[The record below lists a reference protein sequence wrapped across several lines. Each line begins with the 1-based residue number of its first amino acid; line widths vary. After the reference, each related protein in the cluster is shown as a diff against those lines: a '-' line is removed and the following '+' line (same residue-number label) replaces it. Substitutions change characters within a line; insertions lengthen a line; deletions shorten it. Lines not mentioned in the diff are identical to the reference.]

1 MARSRKMEKR
11 KESKTNWALP
21 GVDSEEVPTSFKIS
35 GKTEANEGL
44 RVGSKKA
51 NVLYVLLV
59 IFRLSKVLN
68 TTPRCFIYEVF
79 ILNIFFISLDVVR
92 PKQSSR
98 DFGGPSPAPLPC
110 IHVQQCI
117 RFFISLHPSVWW
129 SQKHGLYAFFFF
141 FLAKLQL
148 IYWWKSVPLSFLVPN
163 WKCRYFKTCTFE
175 FICWLEWSNL
185 STCSPKIPFWL
196 ELNF

>member
-1 MARSRKMEKR
+1 MEKR

-117 RFFISLHPSVWW
+117 RFFISLHPSV
-129 SQKHGLYAFFFF
+129 
-141 FLAKLQL
+141 
-148 IYWWKSVPLSFLVPN
+148 
-163 WKCRYFKTCTFE
+163 
-175 FICWLEWSNL
+175 
-185 STCSPKIPFWL
+185 
-196 ELNF
+196 

>member
-1 MARSRKMEKR
+1 MEKR

-59 IFRLSKVLN
+59 TFRLSKVLN

-79 ILNIFFISLDVVR
+79 ILNIFLLALMLSD
-92 PKQSSR
+92 QSNHHVTLEALPLH
-98 DFGGPSPAPLPC
+98 PSPA
-110 IHVQQCI
+110 
-117 RFFISLHPSVWW
+117 F
-129 SQKHGLYAFFFF
+129 
-141 FLAKLQL
+141 
-148 IYWWKSVPLSFLVPN
+148 
-163 WKCRYFKTCTFE
+163 T
-175 FICWLEWSNL
+175 SN
-185 STCSPKIPFWL
+185 SA
-196 ELNF
+196 

>member
-1 MARSRKMEKR
+1 MEKQ
-11 KESKTNWALP
+11 KESKANWASP

-44 RVGSKKA
+44 RVGRKKA

-59 IFRLSKVLN
+59 TFRLSKVLN

-98 DFGGPSPAPLPC
+98 DFGDPPPPH
-110 IHVQQCI
+110 IHIQQCM

-129 SQKHGLYAFFFF
+129 SQKHGLYALFFFF
-141 FLAKLQL
+141 F
-148 IYWWKSVPLSFLVPN
+148 S
-163 WKCRYFKTCTFE
+163 
-175 FICWLEWSNL
+175 
-185 STCSPKIPFWL
+185 
-196 ELNF
+196 